1 MTKKLIK
8 NIIIISFL
16 VGLINLA
23 NAQTSSEDRTISWDL
38 HLKMEKESI
47 FKNIKWQATG
57 PMKQGGR
64 IESIACPSGQS
75 STIYVGVGSGNLW
88 KTINNGTTWKP
99 VFDDE
104 STFTIGSVA
113 VAPSN
118 PEIVWVGTGEI
129 LMARS
134 SYAGTGVF
142 KSVNAGQS
150 WENMGLFDS
159 HHIGRVLID
168 PVNPDIVYVA
178 AMGHMYSY
186 NEERGLFKTSDGGQN
201 WDKILYISEKT
212 GVVDVIM
219 DPSDNKIL
227 YAIAWERD
235 RKAWG
240 HIQTGVESAVY
251 KSSDG
256 GRNWNK
262 LVNGLPQGEKIGR
275 IGIDISKSNPNII
288 YAVVDNRTPVEGG
301 EGRNRIAGGEIY
313 RSDNKGES
321 WQKVNKERLNTAIGY
336 DFCLVRV
343 SPDDADQIWVLGN
356 NLLRSDDGGQTYK
369 HIEGTLVHLQPH
381 LSDVLHLDMH
391 EMWIDPLNSDRV
403 LLGNDGGFHMSY
415 DRGESWLHF
424 NNMPIG
430 EFYAVSVDMDT
441 PFNIYGGTQDDA
453 ALFGPSDFVMKDDAI
468 DPWTQIYVDRWGGGD
483 SYFTW
488 RDRED
493 KNIIYY
499 EHQFGYLIR
508 KNMKSQKTK
517 NIQPKTSN
525 REEAL
530 KYNWMTPFF
539 ISFYN
544 PATLYYGAN
553 KLFKSTDKGDNWVC
567 ISPDLSTQPGPEKQ
581 GNVPYGTITTI
592 SESLLKKGLL
602 YIGTD
607 DGNVQVTKDDGKSWK
622 LIDTGLPE
630 KWCSRVIASQHDIAT
645 VYVSFTGYREDDF
658 ETYIYKSNDYGDSW
672 EAITANLPSEPVNVI
687 REDPKIPDVLYLG
700 TDLGVYVSL
709 DKGESWIS
717 LCNNL
722 PTTPVYDLVIHPRDN
737 KMVIGTHGRSIFVM
751 DVSGIQGHR

>member
-1 MTKKLIK
+1 
-8 NIIIISFL
+8 
-16 VGLINLA
+16 
-23 NAQTSSEDRTISWDL
+23 
-38 HLKMEKESI
+38 
-47 FKNIKWQATG
+47 KWQATG

-64 IESIACPSGQS
+64 IESIVCPKGHT

-99 VFDDE
+99 VFDNE

-113 VAPSN
+113 VAPSD
-118 PEIVWVGTGEI
+118 PDIVWVGTGEI

-142 KSVNAGQS
+142 KSTNAGES
-150 WENMGLFDS
+150 WENMGLTDS
-159 HHIGRVLID
+159 HHIGRVVID

-178 AMGHMYSY
+178 AMGHLYSF
-186 NEERGLFKTSDGGQN
+186 NEERGLFKTIDGGKSWKN
-201 WDKILYISEKT
+201 ILYVSEKT

-219 DPSDNKIL
+219 DPSDNNTL

-235 RKAWG
+235 RKVWG
-240 HIQTGVESAVY
+240 HVQTGMESAVY
-251 KSSDG
+251 KSTDAGKS
-256 GRNWNK
+256 WEK
-262 LVNGLPQGEKIGR
+262 LSGLPQGKDIGR
-275 IGIDISKSNPNII
+275 FGIDVSKSNPNVV
-288 YAVVDNRTPVEGG
+288 YAVVDNRTPVSGVG
-301 EGRNRIAGGEIY
+301 RGRNRSIGGEIY

-321 WQKVNKERLNTAIGY
+321 WKKVNEGRLNTAIGY

-343 SPDDADQIWVLGN
+343 SPDDENQVWVLGN
-356 NLLRSDDGGQTYK
+356 NLLRSDDAGKTYK

-381 LSDVLHLDMH
+381 ESTVLHLDMH

-415 DRGESWLHF
+415 DRGDSWLHF
-424 NNMPIG
+424 NNIPIG

-453 ALFGPSDFVMKDDAI
+453 ALYGPSDFVMADDVT

-488 RDRED
+488 RDLED

-508 KNMKSQKTK
+508 KNMKTKIGK
-517 NIQPKTSN
+517 NIQPKASGN
-525 REEAL
+525 EVAL

-539 ISFYN
+539 ISFYD
-544 PATLYYGAN
+544 PSTLYYGAN
-553 KLFKSTDKGDNWVC
+553 KMFKSDDKGDNWVC

-592 SESLLKKGLL
+592 SESVLKQGLL
-602 YIGTD
+602 YVGTD
-607 DGNVQVTKDDGKSWK
+607 DGNIQITKDDGKSWN

-630 KWCSRVIASQHDIAT
+630 KWCSRVIASQHNIAT
-645 VYVSFTGYREDDF
+645 VYASFTGYREDDF
-658 ETYIYKSNDYGDSW
+658 EKYIYKSEDYGNTWKSI
-672 EAITANLPSEPVNVI
+672 ASNLPSEPINVI
-687 REDPKIPDVLYLG
+687 REDPKNPDLLYVG
-700 TDLGVYVSL
+700 TDLGVYVSI
-709 DKGESWIS
+709 DKGKSWIS
-717 LCNNL
+717 ICNNL

-737 KMVIGTHGRSIFVM
+737 KIVIGTHGRSTFVM
-751 DVSGIQGHR
+751 DISSIQTYK